1 MDLINDYINQHN
13 INHNNLDLDKLYK
26 VLIDEFINKI
36 PNYLYIINFI
46 MYDKFKY
53 YPFNSANLDTLSLAT
68 ERRGQNEFRL
78 NIINRDKV
86 CIISGDDVDICEACH
101 IIPYSES
108 KSYNINNGILLNR
121 ILHDVFDK
129 YDLTINDNKVF
140 LSDKILNKTTYKNIH
155 IYHNKYINVPKECID
170 NLKQHY
176 NKFIKK
182 YS

>member
-1 MDLINDYINQHN
+1 MISDIEHFVDTYKDIYNNDELYLKLIKKYYNET
-13 INHNNLDLDKLYK
+13 NNS
-26 VLIDEFINKI
+26 IF
-36 PNYLYIINFI
+36 IINFVI
-46 MYDKFKY
+46 YDKLKY
-53 YPFNSANLDTLSLAT
+53 NPINCQKPEVLTLAK
-68 ERRGQNEFRL
+68 ERLGQTEFRR
-78 NIINRDKV
+78 NIINRDTV
-86 CIISGDDVDICEACH
+86 CIVSGDDVDICEACH

-129 YDLTINDNKVF
+129 YDLTINDNKVI
-140 LSDKILNKTTYKNIH
+140 LSNKILNKNTYKNIH
-155 IYHNKYINVPKECID
+155 IYHNKHINVPKECID